1 VTAAFGDNSAGLTMA
16 GHGMRWTRAVEGA
29 GSIARVVRAE
39 GLAAVRDRLWDR
51 ARDAAARAR
60 CVTGA
65 TAPWP
70 AAPILNVI
78 GVPMTTAFG
87 GVPLQLRARLRHESM
102 ARPVAVLCRES
113 GGSYAT
119 ASRREGGAPGSPGT
133 SGAPGAGW
141 RLEAWSDGRPR
152 RAMTFSAGVGNGAAD
167 DRDGPAGAWD
177 GDALTEDPDWLRT
190 VHTCVRLVN
199 ARAVHVENA
208 AGLSLVSLSTLM
220 GIGASTDGPRVPVVL
235 SVHDLALFSRHPHGP
250 RTQAETRAA
259 ARSGDSHESPE
270 SLVDDRQRFEH
281 AFHHALGTG
290 IVRAAAFTIYPSQ
303 FMRHRIEA
311 LPHLP
316 AHIVAPGIEPPAPAR
331 AVRSARRQDQIALLG
346 GGQEH
351 KGGPR
356 LARIAAALAARGM
369 HVTSYGGYGHEHLLQ
384 MRGIDGVRVRGY
396 YRAGSLPELL
406 ARQGASVA
414 LILSAVPESFSL
426 VLSEAWA
433 AGVPVVAPASGAF
446 VERLRAP
453 DMPALATSAPA
464 AAALPRPG
472 LVAPAS
478 AEPGA
483 ARASGVTRLSSGHAS
498 DEDAVLAGGLLISAD
513 PSDEEILAAVERARS
528 MSWDA
533 LPTPPTAAQA
543 AERHLALYRGA
554 GFIAETASS

>member
-1 VTAAFGDNSAGLTMA
+1 
-16 GHGMRWTRAVEGA
+16 MRWTRAVEGA
-29 GSIARVVRAE
+29 GSIARVWRAE

-60 CVTGA
+60 CVTGG

-70 AAPILNVI
+70 TAPILNVI
-78 GVPMTTAFG
+78 GVPMTTTFG

-102 ARPVAVLCRES
+102 ARPVALLSREP
-113 GGSYAT
+113 GGGPDA
-119 ASRREGGAPGSPGT
+119 ASRRDGGAPGT
-133 SGAPGAGW
+133 SGAGW

-152 RAMTFSAGVGNGAAD
+152 RAMTFPAGDGN
-167 DRDGPAGAWD
+167 GPAGAWD
-177 GDALTEDPDWLRT
+177 GDALTEDPGWLHA

-199 ARAVHVENA
+199 ARAIHVENA
-208 AGLSLVSLSTLM
+208 AGLSLVSLSALM

-235 SVHDLALFSRHPHGP
+235 SVHDLSLFSRHPHGP
-250 RTQAETRAA
+250 RTHAV
-259 ARSGDSHESPE
+259 ARPGDSHESPGSPE
-270 SLVDDRQRFEH
+270 SPVDDRQRFEH

-316 AHIVAPGIEPPAPAR
+316 AHVVAPGIEQPAR
-331 AVRSARRQDQIALLG
+331 ARPARSSRLHDQIALLG

-356 LARIAAALAARGM
+356 LARIAAALTARGM
-369 HVTSYGGYGHEHLLQ
+369 HVTSYGGYGHEYLLQ
-384 MRGIDGVRVRGY
+384 MRGIHGVRVRGY
-396 YRAGSLPELL
+396 YRAGSLPALL

-433 AGVPVVAPASGAF
+433 AGLPVVAPASGAF
-446 VERLRAP
+446 LERLG
-453 DMPALATSAPA
+453 APA
-464 AAALPRPG
+464 AHAAH
-472 LVAPAS
+472 A
-478 AEPGA
+478 A
-483 ARASGVTRLSSGHAS
+483 ARASAVTRSSTGPSS
-498 DEDAVLAGGLLISAD
+498 DEDAVRTGGLLISVDA
-513 PSDEEILAAVERARS
+513 SDEEILAAVERARRI
-528 MSWDA
+528 SWDA

-543 AERHLALYRGA
+543 AERHLALYREA
-554 GFIAETASS
+554 GFIVETASS

>member
-1 VTAAFGDNSAGLTMA
+1 
-16 GHGMRWTRAVEGA
+16 MRWTRAVKGA
-29 GSIARVVRAE
+29 GSVARVVRAE

-60 CVTGA
+60 CVTGG

-87 GVPLQLRARLRHESM
+87 GVPLQLRARLRYESM
-102 ARPVAVLCRES
+102 TRPVALLCRES
-113 GGSYAT
+113 GGSPAT
-119 ASRREGGAPGSPGT
+119 ASRREGGATGRHGA
-133 SGAPGAGW
+133 SGASGAGW

-152 RAMTFSAGVGNGAAD
+152 RAMTFPGGVGNRPARDGNDPAD
-167 DRDGPAGAWD
+167 DRDGPTGDWD
-177 GDALTEDPDWLRT
+177 GDPLCEDPDWLRA

-199 ARAVHVENA
+199 ARAIHIENA

-220 GIGASTDGPRVPVVL
+220 GIGASMDGPRVPVVL
-235 SVHDLALFSRHPHGP
+235 SVHDLSLFSRHPHGP
-250 RTQAETRAA
+250 RTHAEMRAA
-259 ARSGDSHESPE
+259 ARAGDSHESPE

-303 FMRHRIEA
+303 FMRQRIEA

-316 AHIVAPGIEPPAPAR
+316 AHVVAPGIEPPAPAR
-331 AVRSARRQDQIALLG
+331 AVRSARRPEEIALLG

-369 HVTSYGGYGHEHLLQ
+369 HVTCYGGYGHEHLLQ

-406 ARQGASVA
+406 ARQGAAVA

-446 VERLRAP
+446 LERLRAP
-453 DMPALATSAPA
+453 AM
-464 AAALPRPG
+464 
-472 LVAPAS
+472 
-478 AEPGA
+478 
-483 ARASGVTRLSSGHAS
+483 
-498 DEDAVLAGGLLISAD
+498 AGGLLISAD

-528 MSWDA
+528 MSWEA

-543 AERHLALYRGA
+543 AERHLALYREA
-554 GFIAETASS
+554 GFIAGTATS

>member
-1 VTAAFGDNSAGLTMA
+1 M
-16 GHGMRWTRAVEGA
+16 
-29 GSIARVVRAE
+29 
-39 GLAAVRDRLWDR
+39 
-51 ARDAAARAR
+51 
-60 CVTGA
+60 
-65 TAPWP
+65 
-70 AAPILNVI
+70 
-78 GVPMTTAFG
+78 
-87 GVPLQLRARLRHESM
+87 
-102 ARPVAVLCRES
+102 
-113 GGSYAT
+113 
-119 ASRREGGAPGSPGT
+119 
-133 SGAPGAGW
+133 
-141 RLEAWSDGRPR
+141 
-152 RAMTFSAGVGNGAAD
+152 
-167 DRDGPAGAWD
+167 
-177 GDALTEDPDWLRT
+177 
-190 VHTCVRLVN
+190 
-199 ARAVHVENA
+199 
-208 AGLSLVSLSTLM
+208 
-220 GIGASTDGPRVPVVL
+220 
-235 SVHDLALFSRHPHGP
+235 
-250 RTQAETRAA
+250 
-259 ARSGDSHESPE
+259 
-270 SLVDDRQRFEH
+270 DDRQRFEH

-316 AHIVAPGIEPPAPAR
+316 AHVVAPGIEPPAR
-331 AVRSARRQDQIALLG
+331 AARSARRHDQIALLG

-446 VERLRAP
+446 LERLRAP
-453 DMPALATSAPA
+453 AH
-464 AAALPRPG
+464 PRRAHPRR
-472 LVAPAS
+472 AHPRRPAS
-478 AEPGA
+478 APSTRAPHASARPCRAARTALRPAA
-483 ARASGVTRLSSGHAS
+483 ARASGATRSSTGQSS
-498 DEDAVLAGGLLISAD
+498 DEDAVRTGGLLISGD

-543 AERHLALYRGA
+543 AERHLALYRDA
-554 GFIAETASS
+554 GFIAGLDSLSLASCLAIRHDCFMTSA